1 MENPFTGTGDLSR
14 PQEQVCPPG
23 MRQGFG
29 KQCLELLPRTR
40 QEVGAGAAQAP
51 VRAAGTTRAIP
62 PWAQQG
68 TGARAGAPDWPSDPS
83 LSCRTGLSHPQALPL
98 RDTEQ

>member
-1 MENPFTGTGDLSR
+1 MENPFTGTRR
-14 PQEQVCPPG
+14 PLQTPAAALPTWNEA
-23 MRQGFG
+23 GFG
-29 KQCLELLPRTR
+29 KQWLELLPRTR

-68 TGARAGAPDWPSDPS
+68 TGVRAGAPDWPSHLS
-83 LSCRTGLSHPQALPL
+83 FSCRTWLSHPQALPL